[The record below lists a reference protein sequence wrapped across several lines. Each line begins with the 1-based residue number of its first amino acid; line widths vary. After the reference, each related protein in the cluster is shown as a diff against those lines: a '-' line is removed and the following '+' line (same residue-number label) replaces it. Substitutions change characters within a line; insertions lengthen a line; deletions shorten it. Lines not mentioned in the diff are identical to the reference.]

1 MWIIIK
7 SLLNSSKQWF
17 KGNTVNF
24 VLVLNKWDL
33 NVWYDFHNRLSFSFY
48 GIQLFKLFFFK
59 IPTYFKTAI
68 QLLTHHRH
76 HWDKLVSFSLWILYF
91 YSWKNRITKSRLNW
105 MTEYCI
111 VLFFERLHFYRPNFA
126 GITWINEKGDK
137 GMIVWDETT
146 IKVAK
151 EWIRASRIS
160 CKPIKIVCCWVSYFE

>member
-7 SLLNSSKQWF
+7 SLLNISKQWF
-17 KGNTVNF
+17 KGNTVKF

-91 YSWKNRITKSRLNW
+91 YSWKNRISKIRLNW

-111 VLFFERLHFYRPNFA
+111 VLFFERLHFYRPHFA
-126 GITWINEKGDK
+126 GITWIKMWALLRRVS
-137 GMIVWDETT
+137 MICSRWENDVHLPFQSLSNLQMNRRPN
-146 IKVAK
+146 IK
-151 EWIRASRIS
+151 S
-160 CKPIKIVCCWVSYFE
+160 